1 METSVVQSYNT
12 RSSTSGNFYI
22 RVSNLEIIKKNA
34 FSRIGASL
42 WNEVPSNLRE
52 LLSGSLS
59 KSGPLNF
66 GIKNIFPHF
75 LSVKRVWQTYIKKV
89 IYYFPVSYFCFATSQ
104 NCILAKLRFPTV
116 IRKVNSLILWSL
128 IRPLKC
134 SWQNSVFQVHS
145 LLWLTEIWKV
155 FGKF

>member
-1 METSVVQSYNT
+1 MHRLFMETSVVQSYNT

-75 LSVKRVWQTYIKKV
+75 LSVKRVWQTYIKKSNLLFSSFLFLLR
-89 IYYFPVSYFCFATSQ
+89 YEP
-104 NCILAKLRFPTV
+104 KLHFG
-116 IRKVNSLILWSL
+116 
-128 IRPLKC
+128 
-134 SWQNSVFQVHS
+134 Q
-145 LLWLTEIWKV
+145 TEVPDRDQK
-155 FGKF
+155 GKIP